1 MILINT
7 PFELYDAT
15 KSATQNFVYQQ
26 RAVRR
31 REDLHESLSAGK
43 DDVTEP
49 HKLQKTYVWPMLAGP
64 IKKDEDEL
72 AFEALGAQITVAVDD
87 YKTYVPA
94 VEEMVRYGEP
104 EDDFEVA
111 WSERFA
117 STLGH
122 MDDGSC

>member
-1 MILINT
+1 MNFVNI

-15 KSATQNFVYQQ
+15 KSANQSCDYQQ

-31 REDLHESLSAGK
+31 REDLHESLSASK
-43 DDVTEP
+43 DDTVKP
-49 HKLQKTYVWPMLAGP
+49 HDLQKTDAWPMLAGP

-72 AFEALGAQITVAVDD
+72 AFEALGAQIIVTMED

-104 EDDFEVA
+104 EDDFEVS
-111 WSERFA
+111 WCELFA
-117 STLGH
+117 GTV
-122 MDDGSC
+122 